1 MLNTLKLL
9 VRDEEGATMIE
20 YGLMIALIA
29 LVAITAVRSLGTS
42 ARSLFN
48 TAAGSV

>member
-20 YGLMIALIA
+20 YVGP
-29 LVAITAVRSLGTS
+29 S
-42 ARSLFN
+42 AGSLFN